1 MADLKSR
8 RTQSTTASI
17 MTPPATDD
25 HEPTI
30 VDGPWNGL
38 SYAVPWPGSLFI
50 IVEKSTGRT
59 IAFRNGKISLESMSD
74 LHSNI
79 DGPSSD
85 KAKLWFCAEKDG
97 HFGFQNQVSGKY
109 LGHDGNYNIVAKVN
123 HLRGY
128 EFVVVRKHPLGGYQ
142 LLTTHGSALRVVS
155 VDEEGGGLVAR
166 EHGPALW
173 EFYKV

>member
-50 IVEKSTGRT
+50 IVEKSPGSIQRSAPRR
-59 IAFRNGKISLESMSD
+59 IESS
-74 LHSNI
+74 
-79 DGPSSD
+79 
-85 KAKLWFCAEKDG
+85 K
-97 HFGFQNQVSGKY
+97 
-109 LGHDGNYNIVAKVN
+109 
-123 HLRGY
+123 
-128 EFVVVRKHPLGGYQ
+128 
-142 LLTTHGSALRVVS
+142 ALRVGEYAF
-155 VDEEGGGLVAR
+155 DLPQDLCGTNIMHLFR
-166 EHGPALW
+166 
-173 EFYKV
+173 